1 MVISI
6 GHLIMLMMF
15 SVCWFSYIMRIIIL
29 HEKDVK
35 SLDKICDEFRK
46 ELYKK

>member
-6 GHLIMLMMF
+6 GQLIMLMMF

-46 ELYKK
+46 GVI

>member
-1 MVISI
+1 MI
-6 GHLIMLMMF
+6 F
-15 SVCWFSYIMRIIIL
+15 SVCWFSYIMSIIIL

-35 SLDKICDEFRK
+35 SLDEICDEFRK

>member
-6 GHLIMLMMF
+6 GQLIMLMMF
-15 SVCWFSYIMRIIIL
+15 SVWWFSYIMRILIL

-35 SLDKICDEFRK
+35 YLDEICD
-46 ELYKK
+46 